1 MSLRAA
7 LRYWFIAAT
16 VACAAGQA
24 TTSAQGQS
32 VGANT
37 SSRQAVDRRVDES
50 ARQTQATRQTEAPK
64 LEPQKQADAP
74 ARSDSR
80 PSFQRQPEP
89 ARQAEPRRQPEP
101 QRQHADQ
108 RHNESGHQNN
118 SDHWSDPGPAWRDP
132 GPAWRNLNERQSPP
146 RPGADAF
153 RATPKTYAPRDRG
166 RRDHGGDKNVYISVP
181 YPVYFDYAPY
191 YPSQFE
197 PEPPPSQAPARADR
211 PLGYLTLRVQ
221 PRTADVYVD
230 GAFAGVVDDFGGRG
244 ARLLPAG
251 PHRVEILAEGYETLT
266 FDVRVPED
274 DTVTFTRDL
283 EPRVDRPAA
292 DAVVVPHKTMYI
304 VPRCFIGD
312 RMPLVTDMP
321 AGCRVEDVRVIP

>member
-7 LRYWFIAAT
+7 LRYSFVAAA
-16 VACAAGQA
+16 VVSAGQA
-24 TTSAQGQS
+24 TALAQGQNE
-32 VGANT
+32 GANT

-50 ARQTQATRQTEAPK
+50 ARQTQAVRQTEAPK
-64 LEPQKQADAP
+64 PQ
-74 ARSDSR
+74 

-89 ARQAEPRRQPEP
+89 QRQAEPRRQPEP
-101 QRQHADQ
+101 QRQYAGQ
-108 RHNESGHQNN
+108 RHGSSDKGNDSG
-118 SDHWSDPGPAWRDP
+118 HWSDPGPAWRDP
-132 GPAWRNLNERQSPP
+132 GPAWRNPNDRQPPP

-166 RRDHGGDKNVYISVP
+166 RRDHGGNKNVYIT
-181 YPVYFDYAPY
+181 APY
-191 YPSQFE
+191 YYPFPAYDLAPYYSSPFE
-197 PEPPPSQAPARADR
+197 PEPLPAQAPARDDR

-230 GAFAGVVDDFGGRG
+230 GAFAGTVDDFGGRG

-283 EPRVDRPAA
+283 QPRDDRPAA
-292 DAVVVPHKTMYI
+292 DPIVVPHKTMYI

-312 RMPLVTDMP
+312 RMPLPGDMP